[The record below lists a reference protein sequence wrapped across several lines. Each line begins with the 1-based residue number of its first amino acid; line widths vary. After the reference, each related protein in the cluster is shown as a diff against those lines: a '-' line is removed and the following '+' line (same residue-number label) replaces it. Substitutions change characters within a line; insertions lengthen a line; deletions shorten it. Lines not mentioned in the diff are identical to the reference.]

1 MSIIGCVF
9 LSTSKYRSIR
19 LGHTQIRMA
28 LKTKQILL
36 LSLTNLQSFIKIG
49 AMVHKLSLTKLTNT
63 HTETN
68 YLKNGEVQI

>member
-36 LSLTNLQSFIKIG
+36 LSLTNLQSFIKIA